1 MAVHAGLGRWNVRD
15 GRGLDR
21 GVTVPAIE
29 AELADVEP
37 VAVWNRL
44 NWLVAH
50 VRIPRRKVVPN
61 AGHRDARNE
70 DACEGG
76 HER

>member
-1 MAVHAGLGRWNVRD
+1 
-15 GRGLDR
+15 
-21 GVTVPAIE
+21 VTIPAIE

-37 VAVWNRL
+37 VAVRNRL

-50 VRIPRRKVVPN
+50 VRIPRREVVPN
-61 AGHRDARNE
+61 AGHGGGRHE
-70 DACEGG
+70 DAGEGG